1 MVVCLSKI
9 AGRMGESIMCSLKIR
24 EIAIEVS
31 SIVGIE
37 MEVND
42 LAVYEN
48 KKAGFSSLRRI
59 IKWKLDHF
67 AL

>member
-1 MVVCLSKI
+1 
-9 AGRMGESIMCSLKIR
+9 MCSLKIR

-31 SIVGIE
+31 STVGIE
-37 MEVND
+37 MEVNDLAVYEND

-59 IKWKLDHF
+59 IKGKLDHF

>member
-1 MVVCLSKI
+1 M
-9 AGRMGESIMCSLKIR
+9 RSLKIR

-59 IKWKLDHF
+59 IK
-67 AL
+67 